1 MRLAPLDWVAILASL
16 ALLVASS
23 LFARTSREGELTVV
37 VTGQETE
44 WVYPLE
50 EDREIAI
57 PGPLGTTIVEI
68 HDGHVHIASSPCPN
82 QTCVAVAA
90 INLPGQ
96 WVACLPNQVFVRIE
110 GKTTDDSVD
119 ANVF

>member
-23 LFARTSREGELTVV
+23 LFARTSRDGELTVV
-37 VTGQETE
+37 ATGQETE
-44 WVYPLE
+44 WVYSLE